1 MALYKGKTIISDNG
15 SNIIIDSELS
25 ETSENPVQN
34 KVITEKLN
42 EINTHVA
49 TVNEVHNYS
58 TEEHVVGVW
67 TDGKP
72 LYQKT
77 IKMENITLTAT
88 SEYNIDISN
97 LNIDVIASSPNGYI
111 KYLTS
116 MPLKSMRSIPLG
128 LLGNYSIS
136 IDADRSNLMLKRK
149 GGNIDISVIEITIQ
163 YTKTTDSPITPQ
175 TTLENAI
182 NNTTFSNLETQ
193 NKDLV
198 GAINEVNK
206 SNTYSTEEQVVG
218 KWIDGKPVY
227 RKTYTNLGISVTPAN
242 VWFDIVDVGELNI
255 DTLINCY
262 ANPSKTTTMALNTLI
277 DGTMLKGFFGTMWL
291 LSTVTIKYTK
301 TTD

>member
-58 TEEHVVGVW
+58 TEEHVVGTW

-77 IKMENITLTAT
+77 IKMENITLTPT

-97 LNIDVIASSPNGYI
+97 LNIDVIASSPSGYI
-111 KYLTS
+111 KYSNS

-149 GGNIDISVIEITIQ
+149 GGDINISVIEITIQ

-182 NNTTFSNLETQ
+182 NNTTFSSLETQ

-218 KWIDGKPVY
+218 TWIDGKPVY
-227 RKTYTNLGISVTPAN
+227 QKTYTNLGIPVTQAN

-262 ANPSKTTTMALNTLI
+262 ANPSKTTTMALSALV
-277 DGTMLKGFFGTMWL
+277 DGTMLKGFFGTIWM